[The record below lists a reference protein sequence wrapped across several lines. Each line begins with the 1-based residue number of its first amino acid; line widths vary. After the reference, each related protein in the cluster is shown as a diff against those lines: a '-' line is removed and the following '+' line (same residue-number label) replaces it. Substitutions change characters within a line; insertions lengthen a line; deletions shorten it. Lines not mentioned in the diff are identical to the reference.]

1 MRKLLKKM
9 TMRLQITLFSILLIS
24 ISLTAFLSI
33 NNRVL
38 ESVLSYTMGHRQL
51 LEKPMILIN
60 QMSTD
65 FGHTSIKVLED
76 ILGELN
82 DVLDGRVNNNTYLK
96 HDIDDALKH
105 YPHILS
111 ILAFGADG
119 EILKNSIR
127 PQPNMRIADSQ
138 SLLLDS
144 DLPITPG
151 PHLYTHYQEN
161 DLGGVY
167 YILRLTRDE
176 RGHIE
181 RGVQIMLHM
190 QPILELVNE
199 LSVMPKQIYL
209 LDNDNRVMLA
219 SKHDAKIG
227 EVFFGSD
234 LYPKLENIHQVKL
247 DTEDS
252 MALSSN
258 LMHEGAFSILGTLY
272 EAYKSIISSRA
283 TPQDEFE
290 KKPKLILP
298 DFMDDMNFKK
308 PDEVVLAD
316 RSFLGYFDS
325 KNGQKDITGITR
337 FTPFGNKEYGEWQ
350 IVAIAPEEA
359 LISHLKLI
367 NYMLIIAGFIVAI
380 VTVFLSILVSR
391 IIYIPIELLALRIQE
406 IAEGKLSTDKLPYD
420 HSKELYELNRNMQQM
435 SLSLIAYRDEM
446 QEQVDQQTN
455 DIEHARQEAEL
466 ANKMKSDFLSNMSH
480 EIRTP
485 MNAILG
491 MSHLALQGELN
502 RKQRNYVEKVH
513 RSAES
518 LLGIIN
524 DILDF
529 SKIEAGKMELEQT
542 DFNLEDVLIHL
553 SNLLSLK
560 AEDQE
565 LELLFDIAEDVP
577 LTLIGDPIRL
587 GQILT
592 NLGNNA
598 LKFTEEGEV
607 VIHAKVLKRWNDDE
621 HKEWVQLQFSV
632 QDTGIGMTPEQQQ
645 RLFKTYSQA
654 DSSTTRKYGGTGL
667 GLSISKNL
675 TELMEGQIWVESEQG
690 SGSCFK
696 FTINIMV
703 NQEEPEKS
711 IENASVLQGKRALV
725 VDDRNSAR
733 EILLSILQ
741 RFGLSTDSAKN
752 GKEALTKIMEAD
764 KQNAPY
770 QIVFM
775 DWKMPIMNG
784 LDCIR
789 TFQSIPLS
797 IQPKTILITAV
808 GKDELDDQIKDL
820 NLHGAITKPVN
831 ASILLNLVMSAF
843 GHQLSYKGRRVKRR
857 DSERQ
862 IAQQLAGKH
871 ILLVEDNEINQELAS
886 DLLTDVKIN
895 VTVANHGQEAL
906 DLLNSSQAFDCVL
919 MDVQMPIMDGY
930 TATHEIRKLPRFS
943 NLPIIAMTANAMKED
958 LDAAL
963 DSGMN
968 AHLTKPIQVAEM
980 YKTLAHWMKTDSDSL
995 VTTDTTTESNI
1006 AEKSLSSLINTP
1018 EHTPNILPDT
1028 LYGID
1033 IALGLK
1039 TTNQNKNLYHKILV
1053 KFRNTQQQFE
1063 NEFVKAKSADDKE
1076 LMTRLA
1082 HTLKGLAGNIG
1093 AKHLQTLTDILEKGS
1108 PHQWNIKMESCFT
1121 ESIAE
1126 LGLIISDLQK
1136 LDTMTNTRSTS
1147 SKRAIS
1153 ATELAALLQQLEQ
1166 ELKDDDTAATDTLEP
1181 LLDTPFDDKAK
1192 RILKELANN
1201 IDEYDFDKALE
1212 NLRQFSEAVKS

>member
-1 MRKLLKKM
+1 M
-9 TMRLQITLFSILLIS
+9 TMRLQIILFSILLVS

-60 QMSTD
+60 QMSSD

-76 ILGELN
+76 IQGELD
-82 DVLDGRVNNNTYLK
+82 DVLDGRVNKNTYLM
-96 HDIDDALKH
+96 HDMVDAIEH
-105 YPHILS
+105 YSHILS
-111 ILAFGADG
+111 ILAFGIDG
-119 EILKNSIR
+119 KVIGNSITSL
-127 PQPNMRIADSQ
+127 PNLKLQDSQ
-138 SLLLDS
+138 NLLLNS

-151 PHLYTHYQEN
+151 PHLYTHYETN
-161 DLGGVY
+161 ESGGFY

-176 RGHIE
+176 RGRIE
-181 RGVQIMLHM
+181 RGVQIILHM
-190 QPILELVNE
+190 KPLLDLVNE
-199 LSVMPKQIYL
+199 LSVFPRQVHL
-209 LDNDNRVMLA
+209 LSSDNRVMLA
-219 SKHDAKIG
+219 SNNNINVGD
-227 EVFFGSD
+227 VFFGSA
-234 LYPKLENIHQVKL
+234 LYPKLENVHQVTS

-252 MALSSN
+252 MALSTS

-272 EAYKSIISSRA
+272 EAYKSIISSRV
-283 TPQDEFE
+283 PPKDESE
-290 KKPKLILP
+290 KKPKLVLP

-308 PDEVVLAD
+308 TEEDIQLD

-325 KNGQKDITGITR
+325 KSGQKDIAGITR
-337 FTPFGNKEYGEWQ
+337 FTPFGDKEYGEWQ
-350 IVAIAPEEA
+350 VVAIAPVEA
-359 LISHLKLI
+359 LISHLQLI
-367 NYMLIIAGFIVAI
+367 NYMLIFAGLIIAI
-380 VTVFLSILVSR
+380 VTVFLSLLVSR
-391 IIYIPIELLALRIQE
+391 IIYIPIELLARRVQE
-406 IAEGKLSTDKLPYD
+406 IAEGKLSTDKLPFD
-420 HSKELYELNRNMQQM
+420 NSKELYELNRNMQQM
-435 SLSLIAYRDEM
+435 SLSLITYRDKM
-446 QEQVDQQTN
+446 QEQVNQQTN
-455 DIEHARQEAEL
+455 DIEHARREAEL

-491 MSHLALQGELN
+491 MSYLALQGELN

-560 AEDQE
+560 AEDQD

-577 LTLIGDPIRL
+577 PILIGDPIRL

-607 VIHAKVLKRWNDDE
+607 IIHSEVLKRWNDDD

-645 RLFKTYSQA
+645 KLFKTYSQA

-675 TELMEGQIWVESEQG
+675 TELMGGQIWVESEQG

-696 FTINIMV
+696 FTIDIMV
-703 NQEEPEKS
+703 SQKVQEKRV
-711 IENASVLQGKRALV
+711 ENHTILQGKRALV

-733 EILLSILQ
+733 EIMLSMTQ
-741 RFGLSTDSAKN
+741 RFGLSSDSAKN
-752 GKEALTKIMEAD
+752 GKEALAKIMAAD
-764 KQNAPY
+764 EQNDPY

-797 IQPKTILITAV
+797 VQPKAILVTAV

-820 NLHGAITKPVN
+820 TLHGATTKPVN
-831 ASILLNLVMSAF
+831 ASVLLNLIMSAF
-843 GHQLSYKGRRVKRR
+843 GHQLSFKDRGGRKR
-857 DSERQ
+857 ENELK
-862 IAQQLAGKH
+862 IGQQLAGKH
-871 ILLVEDNEINQELAS
+871 ILLVEDNEINQELAC
-886 DLLTDVKIN
+886 DLLTEVKIK
-895 VTVANHGQEAL
+895 VTVANNGQEAL
-906 DLLNSSQAFDCVL
+906 DLLNSSQIFDCVL

-930 TATHEIRKLPRFS
+930 TATREIRKLPQFKD
-943 NLPIIAMTANAMKED
+943 LPVIAMTANAMKED

-963 DSGMN
+963 ASGMS
-968 AHLTKPIQVAEM
+968 AHLTKPILVEKM
-980 YKTLAHWMKTDSDSL
+980 YKTLAHWTNKDLESTVIVESDIVNEPVLPMMNSS
-995 VTTDTTTESNI
+995 EPSSNI
-1006 AEKSLSSLINTP
+1006 I
-1018 EHTPNILPDT
+1018 PDS
-1028 LYGID
+1028 LYGIH
-1033 IALGLK
+1033 IPSGLK
-1039 TTNQNKNLYHKILV
+1039 TTNQKENLYHKILI
-1053 KFRNTQQQFE
+1053 KFRDTQQQFE
-1063 NEFVKAKSADDKE
+1063 NDFIQAKAKDDKE

-1093 AKHLQTLTDILEKGS
+1093 AKQLQALTDVLEKGS
-1108 PHQWNIKMESCFT
+1108 PNEWNTEMEICFKD
-1121 ESIAE
+1121 SIAE
-1126 LGLIISDLQK
+1126 LEFIISDLHK
-1136 LDTMTNTRSTS
+1136 LDSTNNTRNAS
-1147 SKRAIS
+1147 SQTKINVE
-1153 ATELAALLQQLEQ
+1153 ELNNLLVCLEQ

-1181 LLDTPFDDKAK
+1181 LLDMPFDDKAK

-1201 IDEYDFDKALE
+1201 IDEYDFDEALE
-1212 NLRQFSEAVKS
+1212 NLRQFSEAIQS